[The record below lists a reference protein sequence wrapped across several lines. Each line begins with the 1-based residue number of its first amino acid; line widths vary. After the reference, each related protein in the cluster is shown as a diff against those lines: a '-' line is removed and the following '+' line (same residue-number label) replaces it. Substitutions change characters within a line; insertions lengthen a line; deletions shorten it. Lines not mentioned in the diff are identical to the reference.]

1 MGTIGRAMAIVG
13 WVALIHQILIYIAVY
28 KRYKRISRPSSLTRA
43 DDIVADNKQETYN
56 QHIREL
62 KIKQQKKRRKSK
74 SRNVPQDTKLL
85 LNIPLY
91 GSSVYLKR
99 GTNSLTNLERL
110 HINCEKLIQGD
121 PAYVKKT
128 KMILA
133 KHKKVVFKPKLYM
146 SLAKS
151 CDKLIKSRGYVMN
164 VSKEE
169 SEFPIAYNII
179 MHHDIEMAERLL
191 RSIYRPSNIYCIHV
205 DGKSPINLFNAMSS
219 LAKCFDNVFMASHR
233 STVRWGQYSVFQAEL
248 TCMDDL
254 LKYKK
259 WKYFINLAGQDFPLK
274 TNLGIVRI
282 LRAFR
287 GANSISGAPF
297 SGKIWKSRM
306 SKTGA
311 PLSDIVLKKGSQ
323 HILASRKFITYIRTA
338 PKALEFAEWLK
349 KAKHPHETFFNS
361 LYFSRQLNISGC
373 YKGKKKMLLEKEA
386 LARYKI
392 WSTDGVK
399 CSGKW
404 KRSICIFGTKE
415 LPGLTK
421 APHLF
426 SNKHHSD
433 YQPVTLD
440 CLEKWLFD
448 KIHNEQQG
456 KSSNINLSFY
466 MNQDFVRNQ
475 IP

>member
-1 MGTIGRAMAIVG
+1 MGC
-13 WVALIHQILIYIAVY
+13 VALISQVLISIFAYKSY
-28 KRYKRISRPSSLTRA
+28 KRLATQSAPTRG
-43 DDIVADNKQETYN
+43 DNIFSHPQQERRN
-56 QHIREL
+56 Q
-62 KIKQQKKRRKSK
+62 QTKRRNPRSGND
-74 SRNVPQDTKLL
+74 SQDTNML

-91 GSSVYLKR
+91 GSSVYIKR

-110 HINCEKLIQGD
+110 DVHCESLIQGD
-121 PAYVKKT
+121 PAYMKKT
-128 KMILA
+128 KLTLA
-133 KHKKVVFKPKLYM
+133 EHKKIVLNPEIYSTLT
-146 SLAKS
+146 KS

-169 SEFPIAYNII
+169 KEFPIAYNII

-205 DGKSPINLFNAMSS
+205 DGKSPLNLFETMSS
-219 LAKCFDNVFMASHR
+219 IAKCFDNVIMASHR

-254 LKYKK
+254 LKYKH

-274 TNLGIVRI
+274 TNLEIVQI
-282 LRAFR
+282 LRAFH

-297 SGKIWKSRM
+297 SVKIWKSRM

-323 HILASRKFITYIRTA
+323 HILASRKFITYIRTSQ
-338 PKALEFAEWLK
+338 KALRFADWLK

-361 LYFSRQLNISGC
+361 LYFSPRLNISGC
-373 YKGKKKMLLEKEA
+373 YKGKRKMLPGTEA
-386 LARYKI
+386 MARYKI
-392 WSTDGVK
+392 WSDYGVK

-404 KRSICIFGTKE
+404 KRHICIFGMGE

-440 CLEKWLFD
+440 CLEKWLFN

-456 KSSNINLSFY
+456 KSFNINLSFY
-466 MNQDFVRNQ
+466 INQDFVRNQ